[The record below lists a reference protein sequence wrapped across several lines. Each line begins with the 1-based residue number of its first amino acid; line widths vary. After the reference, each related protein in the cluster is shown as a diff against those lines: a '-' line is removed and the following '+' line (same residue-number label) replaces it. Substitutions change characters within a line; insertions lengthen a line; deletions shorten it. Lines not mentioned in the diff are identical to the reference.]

1 MIIVSQLR
9 EMKWCVLMNECP
21 RRRRDARMLGAYER
35 GATAL
40 ISSLSTDDDGGDD
53 ERQLPLPEHRESAR
67 SWPGTSQPKLFLFLL
82 PNQPSR
88 YFHKFQPKTLRQR
101 HSAPLTWG
109 TESDPG
115 LSTSE
120 VGHVASF
127 LHFNFLFF
135 SPSLNLSFWKTGTS
149 CSFLLLHCLT
159 SHLAHNR
166 CSVNWS

>member
-1 MIIVSQLR
+1 
-9 EMKWCVLMNECP
+9 
-21 RRRRDARMLGAYER
+21 MLGAYNR

-40 ISSLSTDDDGGDD
+40 ISSLSSDDND
-53 ERQLPLPEHRESAR
+53 ERLLPLPEHQESAR

-82 PNQPSR
+82 PNQSSR
-88 YFHKFQPKTLRQR
+88 YFHKFQLKTLRQR

-135 SPSLNLSFWKTGTS
+135 PPL
-149 CSFLLLHCLT
+149 
-159 SHLAHNR
+159 
-166 CSVNWS
+166 